1 MKLFF
6 KIFRIRFA
14 KIIKELIMEATKEIK
29 ILHYVLIMIMG
40 IQLSFTFKKLNKIED
55 DIDNSLDN
63 MSTQLD
69 EVYSKVDDIETHIT
83 RRRK

>member
-1 MKLFF
+1 
-6 KIFRIRFA
+6 
-14 KIIKELIMEATKEIK
+14 MEAIKEIK
-29 ILHYVLIMIMG
+29 ILHYVIIIILG
-40 IQLSFTFKKLNKIED
+40 LQLSFTFKKLNKIED